1 MGHSLQKKCKPVHI
15 HFDIFQITVFAMPL
29 CNYVLVN
36 TLVTFDLENVS
47 RCYIG
52 ALTQRCTIK
61 RTYFIFLLS
70 RSRWFEFKLAPRI
83 PGIRKRSGLTSLD
96 RRESRKEE
104 ERKKKNEGKRR
115 KSRNPADVIESKGKT
130 R

>member
-1 MGHSLQKKCKPVHI
+1 
-15 HFDIFQITVFAMPL
+15 MPL

-70 RSRWFEFKLAPRI
+70 RSRWFQFKLAPRI

-96 RRESRKEE
+96 RRESREEE